1 MGWLYALHARSSIA
15 RGRNLQALYMST
27 AYAITS
33 SRSRACVV
41 DCRPT
46 RAVPHG
52 MICGPEKRTHGQL
65 GGGWIGWV
73 KRVWIL
79 HRSSWRW
86 KVWVVSKAHWIRVA
100 PVRFALVQQQ
110 RRRKLQAVVAARADD
125 LVGEDV
131 NGVAVGLGLA
141 LLQKAG
147 DRRSSVQLLT
157 ASRER
162 GIVGEELQ
170 RVGGAALVY
179 RRQEVNERRAA
190 CCDAIRRG
198 PGRR

>member
-1 MGWLYALHARSSIA
+1 
-15 RGRNLQALYMST
+15 
-27 AYAITS
+27 
-33 SRSRACVV
+33 V
-41 DCRPT
+41 
-46 RAVPHG
+46 AVEG
-52 MICGPEKRTHGQL
+52 L
-65 GGGWIGWV
+65 GGVQGP
-73 KRVWIL
+73 L
-79 HRSSWRW
+79 D
-86 KVWVVSKAHWIRVA
+86 RVA

-162 GIVGEELQ
+162 GIVGEELE
-170 RVGGAALVY
+170 RVGGAAVVD

-190 CCDAIRRG
+190 CRDAIR
-198 PGRR
+198 